1 MAELYCAR
9 CGAANDDNAF
19 KCVGCGQKLFHPPDQ
34 SGPGVVNIA
43 SYLVLSI
50 IVTVLCCMPLGI
62 PAIIY
67 AARVDPKIAGGDIDG
82 AKESSRKAMI
92 WIWIAFVVGLIVLIA
107 YVVFLF
113 LAASMPN
120 LGGLLGE

>member
-1 MAELYCAR
+1 MYCAR

-34 SGPGVVNIA
+34 AGPGVINIT
-43 SYLVLSI
+43 SYLVPSI
-50 IVTVLCCMPLGI
+50 LVTLFCCWPLGI

-82 AKESSRKAMI
+82 ARESSRKAMI
-92 WIWIAFVVGLIVLIA
+92 WIFVAICAGLLCFAGYLAFI
-107 YVVFLF
+107 FLF
-113 LAASMPN
+113 MAA
-120 LGGLLGE
+120 GGASL